1 MTVSEALDFIRACR
15 DSHVPFAAGE
25 VAPDLR
31 TEDQIDYGPDGEVG
45 FHAQCVRD
53 YDAALEAL
61 AGAAEAAWRYEQLCK

>member
-15 DSHVPFAAGE
+15 DTHVPFANGE
-25 VAPDLR
+25 IAPDPR
-31 TEDQIDYGPDGEVG
+31 QGTDVDYGPGGEVG

-61 AGAAEAAWRYEQLCK
+61 EWADSHYCG

>member
-1 MTVSEALDFIRACR
+1 MTVSEALDFIRECR
-15 DSHVPFAAGE
+15 DSHLPFAAGE

-31 TEDQIDYGPDGEVG
+31 SPEDVDYGPGGEVE